1 MSEPLLRI
9 RNLRKHF
16 RLKSRTLFG
25 PPPILKAVDGV
36 DLEVRRGEALGL
48 VGESGCGKTTTVRLI
63 LRLIEPSGGE
73 IEFDGMDVRALGKR
87 ALRRLRRQ
95 MQLVF
100 QDPLSSLNPRMGVGV
115 SIAEP
120 LRFHGIGSKAERYA
134 QAREMFE
141 TVGLS
146 PESFDRLPHEFSG
159 GQCQRVGIAR
169 ALILQPKLVIL
180 DEPVSALDVSIRAQI
195 LNLLLDLQKQFGLT
209 YLFISHDLS
218 VVKRFCERTA
228 VLYLGRIA
236 EFAESERLY
245 REPLH
250 PYTQALIGAIPVAD
264 PGARRAEA
272 LEDIAGDVPSPVD
285 LPKGCR
291 FHTRCPHK
299 MPVCTQSEP
308 QLREARPGH
317 WVACFLYEMGAEK
330 TLGP

>member
-25 PPPILKAVDGV
+25 PPPVLKAVDGI
-36 DLEVRRGEALGL
+36 DFEIRRGEALGL

-120 LRFHGIGSKAERYA
+120 LRFHGIGRKAERYA

-195 LNLLLDLQKQFGLT
+195 LNLLLDLQKRFGLT

-272 LEDIAGDVPSPVD
+272 LEGIAGDVPSPVD

-308 QLREARPGH
+308 ELREARPGH

-330 TLGP
+330 TLDP

>member
-308 QLREARPGH
+308 ELREARPGH

-330 TLGP
+330 TLDP